1 VHMSLKKE
9 NILKKLYELGF
20 DDIGIANIDDIP
32 DQREELDSFL
42 SNGFHGDMIWLEK
55 NKDRR
60 SHPSKIWDE
69 TVSIIVVSKNYGP
82 DENPI
87 QNISRKTDANISV
100 YARAEDY
107 HHVIKNQLKEFSS
120 WLKERFDIDSKYFVD
135 TAPIMEKPIAQ
146 IAGLGWQGKHTN
158 LVSQRLGS
166 WFFLGVVLIPIY
178 IEPSKTEL
186 NHCGSCRSCI
196 DICPTNAIIA
206 PHKLDARKC
215 ISYLTIEY
223 KGHIP
228 RHLREK
234 IGNRVYGCD
243 DCLAVCPWNKFAQ
256 VTNDIN
262 LKGREELNLPNLGF
276 FLDFDYSNFNGY
288 FMNSPIKR
296 IGKDRFLR
304 NILIAAGNSNSK
316 KLVKKIE
323 KHIKNHSPIVRSAAI
338 WSIKKLTSIEK
349 FNNMKDTYE
358 HDEIDPNVLR
368 EWNYSE

>member
-1 VHMSLKKE
+1 MNLKKE
-9 NILKKLYELGF
+9 DILKKIYDLGF
-20 DDIGIANIDDIP
+20 DDVGIANIDDIP
-32 DQREELDSFL
+32 DQKEELESFL
-42 SNGFHGDMIWLEK
+42 SGGFHGDMIWLEK

-60 SHPSKIWDE
+60 SHPSKIWDD
-69 TVSIIVVSKNYGP
+69 SISVIVVSKNYGP
-82 DENPI
+82 AENPI

-100 YARAEDY
+100 YARGDDY
-107 HHVIKNQLKEFSS
+107 HLIIKDQLKEFSS
-120 WLKERFDIDSKYFVD
+120 WLKEDFGIDSRYFVD
-135 TAPIMEKPIAQ
+135 TAPLMEKPIAQ

-158 LVSQRLGS
+158 LVSQTLGS
-166 WFFLGVVLIPIY
+166 WFFLGVVLLPIH
-178 IEPSKTEL
+178 IEPSKVEL
-186 NHCGSCRSCI
+186 NHCGSCTSCI

-223 KGHIP
+223 KGHMP
-228 RHLREK
+228 RDLRDK

-256 VTNDIN
+256 VTSDSHLIS
-262 LKGREELNLPNLGF
+262 RDELNLPNLGF
-276 FLDFDYSNFNGY
+276 FLDFDYNDFTTF

-323 KHIKNHSPIVRSAAI
+323 KHLKNNSPIVRSAAI
-338 WSIKKLTSIEK
+338 WAVKKLLSIEK
-349 FNNMKDTYE
+349 FKTMRDNYVQ
-358 HDEIDPNVLR
+358 DEFDPYVLE